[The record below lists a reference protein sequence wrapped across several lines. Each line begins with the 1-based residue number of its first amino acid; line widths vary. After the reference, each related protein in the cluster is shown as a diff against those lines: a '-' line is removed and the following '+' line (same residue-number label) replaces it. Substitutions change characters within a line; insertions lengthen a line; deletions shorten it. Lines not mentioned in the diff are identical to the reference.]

1 MLRSEYRLLARPVGR
16 VMRDQRFGF
25 SILGRFKGACHD
37 TLSNNF
43 PEYSSALIMNKYI
56 TMTLINQCHFK
67 ICKFYPLIEISRSIE
82 SASAL

>member
-16 VMRDQRFGF
+16 VTRDQRFGF

-43 PEYSSALIMNKYI
+43 PEYSSIYI
-56 TMTLINQCHFK
+56 LVGTFGRVGHSNCM
-67 ICKFYPLIEISRSIE
+67 
-82 SASAL
+82 